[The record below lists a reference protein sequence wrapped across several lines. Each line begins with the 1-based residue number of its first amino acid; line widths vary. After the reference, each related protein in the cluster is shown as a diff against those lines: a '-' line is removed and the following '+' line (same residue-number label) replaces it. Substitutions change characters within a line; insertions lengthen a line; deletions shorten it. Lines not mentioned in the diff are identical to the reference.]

1 MALHPFVFGDGVK
14 PFGKFQ
20 DVDILPDLFEV
31 DPDFPTM
38 RDSHKHPSM
47 RVTEIEMQVVTGTR
61 LAEQGRLAG
70 GTDLKSERRRLDC
83 QIAGKHGPQPT
94 MRQCEVHLIFR
105 TDEPGS
111 ASPFVFAQP
120 GAARG

>member
-14 PFGKFQ
+14 SFGKFQ

-31 DPDFPTM
+31 DPHFPAM

-47 RVTEIEMQVVTGTR
+47 RVTEIEMQVVTDMR
-61 LAEQGRLAG
+61 LFEQGRFAG
-70 GTDLKSERRRLDC
+70 GTELKPERRRLDRE
-83 QIAGKHGPQPT
+83 IAGKYGPEAT
-94 MRQCEVHLIFR
+94 MRQCEVYLILA

-120 GAARG
+120 GAA